1 MGTEKDLIGTKK
13 YKAFQK
19 ETITCVIL
27 TATSDPKAPCLVKE
41 IT

>member
-1 MGTEKDLIGTKK
+1 MGTERDLIGTKK

-27 TATSDPKAPCLVKE
+27 TAPSVPKSPCLVKE
-41 IT
+41 MA

>member
-27 TATSDPKAPCLVKE
+27 TATRAPKAPRLVKE

>member
-1 MGTEKDLIGTKK
+1 MGTERDLIGTKK

-27 TATSDPKAPCLVKE
+27 TAASAPKLPCLAKE
-41 IT
+41 TA